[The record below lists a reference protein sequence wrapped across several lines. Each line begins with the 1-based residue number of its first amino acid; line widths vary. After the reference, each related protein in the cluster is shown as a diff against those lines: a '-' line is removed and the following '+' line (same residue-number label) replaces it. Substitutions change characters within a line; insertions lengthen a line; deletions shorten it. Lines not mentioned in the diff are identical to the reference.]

1 MTLLLLPLLKVTSF
15 YIYMYSVKK
24 IAAKEGKDVGLW
36 LQLAAT
42 CTLNFATMSQT
53 GSKEVVF
60 HNRNIRD
67 DSCSG

>member
-1 MTLLLLPLLKVTSF
+1 
-15 YIYMYSVKK
+15 MYSVKK